1 MVGRPIPGNRGGAGA
16 PGLAAGAALEGLG
29 APRGPIRGLA
39 VVVGVPAQAP
49 RNHLRVPTGWAL
61 PAGNR
66 RDRNFGALWQR
77 GEGGSLL
84 DAPGGRRGGGG
95 AAPAHPSGR
104 QGPRD
109 APSARAPRG
118 GRPRGTRRGW
128 GGGHLPQDPRS
139 SPQPVRPRPR
149 PGPAPTGP
157 APAPRPGG
165 SRLARPGPGLPLP
178 VPAPPRPRAPQAG
191 PGLTGEA
198 APPAGCRGSALPSLV
213 RPSLPLPPLR
223 LPVPVPRP
231 PQPPPPPPLGGH
243 CPFKS
248 LPPPPRPPGA
258 PP

>member
-1 MVGRPIPGNRGGAGA
+1 MRRPPQGDGREADPRQPGRGRGSRPGCRRCPRGPGGSQGAYPWTGRCGGGPCPGPEEPPAGAHRVGTARGERAGPQLRSTLAAWGRGFPPGRPRGSQGWWRRRASTPLGA
-16 PGLAAGAALEGLG
+16 PGSTRCALR
-29 APRGPIRGLA
+29 PC
-39 VVVGVPAQAP
+39 
-49 RNHLRVPTGWAL
+49 T
-61 PAGNR
+61 
-66 RDRNFGALWQR
+66 
-77 GEGGSLL
+77 
-84 DAPGGRRGGGG
+84 
-95 AAPAHPSGR
+95 SGR
-104 QGPRD
+104 ETPRD
-109 APSARAPRG
+109 APRL
-118 GRPRGTRRGW
+118 

-165 SRLARPGPGLPLP
+165 SRLAR
-178 VPAPPRPRAPQAG
+178 